1 MKKSLKNIVL
11 CMAVSASVLVSGN
24 ISNYVKAEDPIP
36 QADNLISEGG
46 HINVEGQ
53 GARLSEDGKSVIYS
67 YIIAFQRM
75 HSSDNGQTVSDVT
88 IRFAPIPNAKIK
100 LTLIGT
106 RDENGKHVNANLQ
119 LNELKMNDASFD
131 NPEDAD
137 LPTAEEVAA
146 GKKGY
151 YISGYNYDDLKY
163 ITTLGVFH
171 NVNGSQAVKLEI
183 SVPLEQAKNIK
194 YLPID
199 ARMVWKSSQEDGVPG
214 YESGSQSLEE
224 YHNHVLGLPSEKED
238 EEGNP
243 IPNYGGIGDP
253 TLVTEE
259 YVKNGHL
266 IKSVANPSTYIT
278 PNNGDWTNIPED
290 TNIKEETFFHYA
302 KIFTLRANRAVTYYI
317 SEKEDMADQDVS
329 ALYFGKVDVDYVIQ
343 GTNTKIKETY
353 NDTKETPVYGFDGKL
368 IKYNAAENDNERPA
382 KITYDG
388 KEYEYVGV
396 SATSAPESGNLKEGT
411 TNVVFEY
418 KLVEKTPAPQPEPQK
433 PTPQP
438 EPQKPVEKEKQN
450 GQLPKTG
457 IANSS
462 ALLSVATILTGAIG
476 VVISSKKRNNKY

>member
-24 ISNYVKAEDPIP
+24 AIKNTNYIYAEENN
-36 QADNLISEGG
+36 NLISEGG

-75 HSSDNGQTVSDVT
+75 HSSDHGQTVSDVT

-106 RDENGKHVNANLQ
+106 RDENGKPVKANLQ
-119 LNELKMNDASFD
+119 LNEMKMNDASFD
-131 NPEDAD
+131 DPEDAD

-151 YISGYNYDDLKY
+151 YISGYNYADLKY

-183 SVPLEQAKNIK
+183 SVPLEQAKKIK

-199 ARMVWKSSQEDGVPG
+199 ARMVWKASQEDGVPG
-214 YESGSQSLEE
+214 YESGAQSLEE

-238 EEGNP
+238 EEGTP

-290 TNIKEETFFHYA
+290 TNIKEDTFFHYA

-329 ALYFGKVDVDYVIQ
+329 ALYLGKVDVDYVIQ

-353 NDTKETPVYGFDGKL
+353 NDTKETPIYGENGKL
-368 IKYNAAENDNERPA
+368 IKYNAAENENERPA

-418 KLVEKTPAPQPEPQK
+418 KLVEKTPEPQPEPGK
-433 PTPQP
+433 PEDPKP
-438 EPQKPVEKEKQN
+438 EPQKPVEKEPQN

-462 ALLSVATILTGAIG
+462 ALLSVATVLTGAMGI
-476 VVISSKKRNNKY
+476 VISSKKRK

>member
-24 ISNYVKAEDPIP
+24 AIKNTNYIHAEENN
-36 QADNLISEGG
+36 NLISEGG

-75 HSSDNGQTVSDVT
+75 HSSDHGQTVSDVT
-88 IRFAPIPNAKIK
+88 IRFAPIPNAKIN

-106 RDENGKHVNANLQ
+106 RDENGKPVKANLP
-119 LNELKMNDASFD
+119 LKGLKMDDPSLD
-131 NPEDAD
+131 DPDDID
-137 LPTAEEVAA
+137 LPSAEEVAA

-151 YISGYNYDDLKY
+151 YLLGYNYDDQKY

-183 SVPLEQAKNIK
+183 SVPLEQAKKIK

-199 ARMVWKSSQEDGVPG
+199 ARMVWKASQEDGVPG
-214 YESGSQSLEE
+214 YESGAQSLEE

-238 EEGNP
+238 EEGTP

-290 TNIKEETFFHYA
+290 TNIKEDTFFHYS
-302 KIFTLRANRAVTYYI
+302 KIFTLRANRAVTYYV

-329 ALYFGKVDVDYVIQ
+329 ALYLGKVDVDYVIQ

-353 NDTKETPVYGFDGKL
+353 NDTKETPIYGENGKL
-368 IKYNAAENDNERPA
+368 IKYNAAENENERPA

-418 KLVEKTPAPQPEPQK
+418 KLVEKTPEPQPEPRK
-433 PTPQP
+433 PEDPKP
-438 EPQKPVEKEKQN
+438 EPQKPVEKEQN

-462 ALLSVATILTGAIG
+462 ALLSVATVLTGAMGI
-476 VVISSKKRNNKY
+476 VISSKKRK

>member
-1 MKKSLKNIVL
+1 
-11 CMAVSASVLVSGN
+11 
-24 ISNYVKAEDPIP
+24 
-36 QADNLISEGG
+36 
-46 HINVEGQ
+46 
-53 GARLSEDGKSVIYS
+53 
-67 YIIAFQRM
+67 
-75 HSSDNGQTVSDVT
+75 
-88 IRFAPIPNAKIK
+88 
-100 LTLIGT
+100 
-106 RDENGKHVNANLQ
+106 
-119 LNELKMNDASFD
+119 
-131 NPEDAD
+131 
-137 LPTAEEVAA
+137 
-146 GKKGY
+146 
-151 YISGYNYDDLKY
+151 
-163 ITTLGVFH
+163 
-171 NVNGSQAVKLEI
+171 
-183 SVPLEQAKNIK
+183 
-194 YLPID
+194 
-199 ARMVWKSSQEDGVPG
+199 MVWKSSQENGVQG

-224 YHNHVLGLPSEKED
+224 YHNHVLDLPSEKVD
-238 EEGNP
+238 EEGTP

-290 TNIKEETFFHYA
+290 TNIKEDTFFHYA
-302 KIFTLRANRAVTYYI
+302 KIFTLRANRAVTYYV

-353 NDTKETPVYGFDGKL
+353 NDTKETPIYGENGKL
-368 IKYNAAENDNERPA
+368 IKYNAAENENERPA

-418 KLVEKTPAPQPEPQK
+418 KLVEKTSEPQPEPRK
-433 PTPQP
+433 PENPKP
-438 EPQKPVEKEKQN
+438 EPQKPVEKEQN

-462 ALLSVATILTGAIG
+462 ALLSVATVLTGAMGI
-476 VVISSKKRNNKY
+476 VISSKKRK

>member
-1 MKKSLKNIVL
+1 MKKCLKNIVL

-24 ISNYVKAEDPIP
+24 DIKNTNYIYAEENN
-36 QADNLISEGG
+36 NLISEGG

-75 HSSDNGQTVSDVT
+75 HSSDHGQTVSDVT

-106 RDENGKHVNANLQ
+106 RDENGKPVKANLQ
-119 LNELKMNDASFD
+119 LNELKMDDYSLD
-131 NPEDAD
+131 DPEDAD

-151 YISGYNYDDLKY
+151 YISGYNYDVKY
-163 ITTLGVFH
+163 ITSLEVFH

-199 ARMVWKSSQEDGVPG
+199 ARMVWKSSQENGVQG

-224 YHNHVLGLPSEKED
+224 YHNHVLDLPSEKED

-290 TNIKEETFFHYA
+290 TNIKEDTFFHYA
-302 KIFTLRANRAVTYYI
+302 KIFTLRANRAVTYYV

-353 NDTKETPVYGFDGKL
+353 NDTKETPIYGENGKL
-368 IKYNAAENDNERPA
+368 IKYNAAENENERPA

-396 SATSAPESGNLKEGT
+396 SATSAPENGNLKEGT

-418 KLVEKTPAPQPEPQK
+418 KLVEKTPEPQPEPGK
-433 PTPQP
+433 PEDPKP
-438 EPQKPVEKEKQN
+438 EPQKPVEKEQY

-462 ALLSVATILTGAIG
+462 ALLSVAIVLTGAMGI
-476 VVISSKKRNNKY
+476 VISSKKRK

>member
-183 SVPLEQAKNIK
+183 SVPLEQAKKIK

-238 EEGNP
+238 EEGTP

-290 TNIKEETFFHYA
+290 TNIKEDTFFHYA

-353 NDTKETPVYGFDGKL
+353 NDTKETPIYGENGKL
-368 IKYNAAENDNERPA
+368 IKYNAAENENERPA

-438 EPQKPVEKEKQN
+438 EPQKPVEKEAQN

-476 VVISSKKRNNKY
+476 VVISSKKRK